1 MVWTREILGVNYEGS
16 TLWGGWKLRSCGE
29 FKGTLPAVKS
39 VGELVGGEAEEISL
53 WPNDGGLCM
62 LE

>member
-1 MVWTREILGVNYEGS
+1 MNYEGS